1 MHSSAVPAEQQEP
14 RDLVPMNYFTHTYW
28 EIGDRALLPEGFRA
42 HVGDSGAMSDG
53 GSETGIVDALKGD
66 PISSVTLSEATAES
80 GAPGPSGS
88 GEAPADSS
96 GGVPRQRRLS
106 KQQLRRTTKRERKAS
121 RKDKNSES
129 AALVV
134 NTRTIVDVL
143 WQDGTKS
150 SKVSACSLIPVDHLG
165 DHDFWP
171 EQYVLEQGSDG
182 DDLINE
188 VRRVGQL
195 SKLYSR
201 CVCVCV
207 FYFCFIFNL

>member
-1 MHSSAVPAEQQEP
+1 
-14 RDLVPMNYFTHTYW
+14 MNYFTHTYW

-42 HVGDSGAMSDG
+42 HVGDSGVMSDG
-53 GSETGIVDALKGD
+53 GSETGLVEAVNGD

-88 GEAPADSS
+88 GEAPADSG

-195 SKLYSR
+195 SKLYTR
-201 CVCVCV
+201 HMYVCFV
-207 FYFCFIFNL
+207 FYFDFTKFYVSLKEDYVLNAIF